1 MNHFLFKY
9 KKKTNVKVSRF
20 ENCDEVTFGEEV
32 EKKKQSKTTVKL

>member
-32 EKKKQSKTTVKL
+32 EKKKNNQKQQ